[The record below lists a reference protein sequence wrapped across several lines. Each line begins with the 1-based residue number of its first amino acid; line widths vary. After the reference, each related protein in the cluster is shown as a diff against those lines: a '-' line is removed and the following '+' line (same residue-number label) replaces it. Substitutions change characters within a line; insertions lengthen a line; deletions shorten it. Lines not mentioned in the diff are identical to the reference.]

1 MKILLAS
8 IGTRGDMEP
17 FLAVGELLQKRG
29 HEVVC
34 LFPEHFRDLAEASG
48 FRFGSLGPEF
58 IDLLESDV
66 GKAAMGGSASVWQKI
81 KAYSKMARIFAPI
94 RKELVKRQKEFIEAE
109 KPDRIVHHAKAVY
122 PFFWGQEHPGKSILV
137 LPVPYV
143 MHAVR
148 EQAHVMF
155 NRDFGP
161 TLNKATYRLARF
173 GLLKATKGDSK
184 GLVPESMRTSKSVK
198 RMLDQT
204 RSIYT
209 ISPSLFSRPSYW
221 PPHVKVLGYHE
232 RNKILNWE
240 PDIALQDFLQKH
252 SKFVL
257 VTFGSMIN
265 PAPEKKT
272 AAILK
277 ALEKHRIPAII
288 NCAEG
293 GLVPLSDF
301 NRELIHFVHGIPYDY
316 IFPLTYAVVHHGGS
330 GTSHMAMK
338 YGCASLIIPHIID
351 QFLWNTILSEKGV
364 GPKGP
369 SITSLNFRNFESK
382 VLDLWQNKS
391 YKEKAAKLADQ
402 MALEKFE
409 DELIAAIEQQ
419 SS

>member
-34 LFPEHFRDLAEASG
+34 LFPEHFRSLAEASG

-58 IDLLESDV
+58 IDLLESDI

-94 RKELVKRQKEFIEAE
+94 RKELVKRQKDFIETE
-109 KPDRIVHHAKAVY
+109 KPDRIVHHAKALY
-122 PFFWGQEHPGKSILV
+122 PFFWGQENPGKNILV

-143 MHAVR
+143 MHPVKD
-148 EQAHVMF
+148 QAHVMF
-155 NRDFGP
+155 NRDLGP
-161 TLNKATYRLARF
+161 FLNRATYGLARF
-173 GLLKATKGDSK
+173 GLLKATKSDAK
-184 GLVPESMRTSKSVK
+184 GLVPESMLANTMVK
-198 RMLDQT
+198 KMLDET
-204 RSIYT
+204 PSIYT

-221 PPHVKVLGYHE
+221 PSHVQVLGYHE

-240 PDIALQDFLQKH
+240 PDEALQAFMQKH
-252 SKFVL
+252 PKFVL

-265 PAPEKKT
+265 PAPQRKT
-272 AAILK
+272 ATIVR
-277 ALEKHRIPAII
+277 ALEKYQIPALI

-293 GLVPLSDF
+293 GLEPLSDF

-316 IFPLTYAVVHHGGS
+316 IFPRTYAVVHHGGS

-338 YGCASLIIPHIID
+338 YACASMIIPHIID
-351 QFLWNTILSEKGV
+351 QFLWNKILSEKGV

-369 SITSLNFRNFESK
+369 SITSLNSKNFDPKLS
-382 VLDLWQNKS
+382 DLWQNNA
-391 YKEKAAKLADQ
+391 YKAKAKELAGQ
-402 MALEKFE
+402 MALEKYE
-409 DELIAAIEQQ
+409 NELAEAIVNQTD
-419 SS
+419 